1 MKIIKR
7 KLKTALPK
15 LRAAFTLLGKFV
27 RSDHDNWSLVSNV
40 EGQLESA
47 LEDLNWLEIYIDEL
61 EVED

>member
-15 LRAAFTLLGKFV
+15 LRAAFTLLSKFV
-27 RSDHDNWSLVSNV
+27 KSDHENWHLVVNA

-47 LEDLNWLEIYIDEL
+47 LEGLNWLETYIDEL